1 MPLAKG
7 RFEDVADLRRA
18 FDDEHER
25 IYTFKMEGDRV
36 NFLHWRVNAV
46 VGSSMP
52 TPRRGVSESDDPS
65 AAASS
70 GASHGLFR
78 RRGPG
83 RRRCR
88 CTTACSSSRGM
99 SCAGA
104 AVIEE
109 PTTSVTVFPGHA
121 VRVSLSGYDYR
132 VNGDAL

>member
-1 MPLAKG
+1 M
-7 RFEDVADLRRA
+7 ADLRRA

-25 IYTFKMEGDRV
+25 IYTFKMPGDRV
-36 NFLHWRVNAV
+36 NFLHWRVNAL

-52 TPRRGVSESDDPS
+52 TPRRAVAESDDP
-65 AAASS
+65 AAALS
-70 GASHGLFR
+70 GHRTAYFGGEAGAAEVPVYDGMRLE
-78 RRGPG
+78 PG
-83 RRRCR
+83 HVVR
-88 CTTACSSSRGM
+88 
-99 SCAGA
+99 GA

>member
-1 MPLAKG
+1 MPLTKG

-52 TPRRGVSESDDPS
+52 TPRRSASESADP
-65 AAASS
+65 AAALSGHRTAYFGGES
-70 GASHGLFR
+70 GAMEIPVYDGMQLE
-78 RRGPG
+78 PG
-83 RRRCR
+83 HVIR
-88 CTTACSSSRGM
+88 
-99 SCAGA
+99 GA